1 MKPFDFINA
10 INTSKKNLFLEDPIV
25 AKKGYAPWIVNLG
38 LSFFPD
44 TIFHVNEMNRL
55 HHLEKE
61 NQFQYLLNSIP
72 KGKRWSAWHKK
83 DKNSDDLELVM
94 EYYGYSIEKAK
105 GALKVLS
112 SEQLKTIKEK
122 LYKGGK

>member
-94 EYYGYSIEKAK
+94 EYYGYSIEMAK

>member
-10 INTSKKNLFLEDPIV
+10 INTSKKDLFLEDPLV
-25 AKKGYAPWIVNLG
+25 AKKAYSPWVVNLG
-38 LSFFPD
+38 LSFYHD

-83 DKNSDDLELVM
+83 DKNSDDLDLVM

-112 SEQLKTIKEK
+112 SDQLKVIKEK